1 MVQENRPGII
11 ADLTIVVLM
20 SVAISQ
26 SLFSSLFMTQKLSNT
41 IFFAAIPMV
50 FIIYNMFKNKKTS
63 LISAI
68 IIVFFL
74 ATCLSNVLL
83 GKGNSQKLFDY
94 FDWLYSLFNDQY
106 RAKSLNYT
114 IITELIIIFLVT
126 LLIFTFTIKFYN
138 FYLISFLCIA
148 IFFVQLQ
155 FKFFSS
161 KVAYVMFI
169 FSLLIYYFFNI
180 LRRRKKIS
188 NYEIGNKLK
197 FLVFIIP
204 VSIIVM
210 FISFLF
216 PVRQDRIYS
225 EWLDD
230 KADKT
235 VDSVIEFFEKRFS
248 GKDMGPLEYFSLGE
262 TGFGTTDRLGGNIK
276 LGDTHVMN
284 VKSEYSNLYLK
295 ASSKAFYDGHRW
307 YDNNSHVV
315 SIGDNLKECSAQ
327 INSDQQDLI
336 VGNHMYLDKDNKNDN
351 IFKNTQAQIEFV
363 DLKTKSL
370 FIPPKLYLLE
380 LKEPITLF
388 EDTEKMLSSN
398 KIINTGFEYN
408 VYYSYLM
415 LNSEEFQNNIR
426 KSYRGYL
433 NEDLIFSYLEYI
445 TKNYNVKIPEMP
457 KKEVIDGKVH
467 YIGNVSLLRGEINN
481 VEIINRKYTQLPAT
495 ISKRVWQLAEKI
507 TQNKNNNYDK
517 AKAIE
522 NYLSQNY
529 SYTLK
534 PGKPPKKQDFVEYF
548 LFDKK
553 EGYCTYYA
561 TAMVVLLRCL
571 DIPARFVEGY
581 MLPPTSENGIYKVTS
596 AQAHAW
602 VEVYFE
608 GFGWIP
614 FEPTAPFAANM
625 YSNRDVP
632 VNISDNMQSN
642 EYDEY
647 MDMIN
652 QYRNDKPESSED
664 TDNNLNTDTTLE
676 DKSDSKISTFAII
689 FIIIGVLLAAAV
701 CVLVIF
707 QTYRHKRF
715 VNAIMNSDPNNAI
728 LIAYYYILD
737 ILRYSKLTIKAGETP
752 LEFGL
757 RVERSLYFGGFLPI
771 TDYFISARYSKVNL
785 PEEAKKDMLEFIDT
799 LVRYTYKQLTKP
811 QIIINKYILGK
822 M

>member
-1 MVQENRPGII
+1 MAQENRPGII
-11 ADLTIVVLM
+11 ADLTLVVLM
-20 SVAISQ
+20 STAIGQ
-26 SLFSSLFMTQKLSNT
+26 SLYSSLFMTQKLSNT
-41 IFFAAIPMV
+41 IFFAAIPMI
-50 FIIYNMFKNKKTS
+50 FIIYYMFKNKRTS

-68 IIVFFL
+68 ILVFLL
-74 ATCLSNVLL
+74 ATCLSNVLM

-106 RAKSLNYT
+106 KAKSLNYT

-126 LLIFTFTIKFYN
+126 LLIFTFTVKFYN

-216 PVRQDRIYS
+216 PVRQDRISS

-295 ASSKAFYDGHRW
+295 ASSKDLYDGHRW
-307 YDNNSHVV
+307 TNYYNQYIPLGNDLNIYS
-315 SIGDNLKECSAQ
+315 KQ
-327 INSDQQDLI
+327 ISSDSNELI
-336 VGNHMYLDKDNKNDN
+336 LVDSLRTNKKVD
-351 IFKNTQAQIEFV
+351 IFKPAKAEIEYF
-363 DLKTKSL
+363 DIRTKSI
-370 FIPPKLYLLE
+370 FIPPKINLLKLNKSLTLLYDVE
-380 LKEPITLF
+380 SMISADEMLKEGFKYTVNYNYLF
-388 EDTEKMLSSN
+388 LNSDEFKSSIQKSKKGYYN
-398 KIINTGFEYN
+398 DEMIINILKRNPKSFGLKESQLPKRVEKNGIISYEGDLTSFNMLKRNFGII
-408 VYYSYLM
+408 YS
-415 LNSEEFQNNIR
+415 
-426 KSYRGYL
+426 
-433 NEDLIFSYLEYI
+433 
-445 TKNYNVKIPEMP
+445 
-457 KKEVIDGKVH
+457 
-467 YIGNVSLLRGEINN
+467 
-481 VEIINRKYTQLPAT
+481 KYTQIPES
-495 ISKRVWQLAEKI
+495 IPERVKQLAYKL
-507 TQNKNNNYDK
+507 TRDQNNNYDK

-522 NYLSQNY
+522 SYLTQNY
-529 SYTLK
+529 AYTLK
-534 PGKPPKKQDFVEYF
+534 PGKPPKKQDFVDYF

-561 TAMVVLLRCL
+561 TAMVVLLRSL

-581 MLPPTSENGIYKVTS
+581 MLPPTSENGVYKVTS

-652 QYRNDKPESSED
+652 QYRNDKPEPSED
-664 TDNNLNTDTTLE
+664 TGNNLNTDTTLE

-689 FIIIGVLLAAAV
+689 SIIIGVLLAAV

-811 QIIINKYILGK
+811 QVIINKYILGK

>member
-1 MVQENRPGII
+1 MAQENRPGII
-11 ADLTIVVLM
+11 ADLTLVVLM
-20 SVAISQ
+20 STAIGQ
-26 SLFSSLFMTQKLSNT
+26 SLYSSLFMTQKLSNT

-50 FIIYNMFKNKKTS
+50 FIIFNMFKSKRTS

-74 ATCLSNVLL
+74 ATCLSSVLL

-114 IITELIIIFLVT
+114 IITELIIIFLVS
-126 LLIFTFTIKFYN
+126 LLIFTFTVKFYN
-138 FYLISFLCIA
+138 FYLISFLGIA

-169 FSLLIYYFFNI
+169 FSLLTYYFFNI

-216 PVRQDRIYS
+216 PVRQDRISS

-295 ASSKAFYDGHRW
+295 ASSKALYDGHRW
-307 YDNNSHVV
+307 TSYYNQYIPLGIDLNIYS
-315 SIGDNLKECSAQ
+315 KQ
-327 INSDQQDLI
+327 ISSDSNELLLVDSLRT
-336 VGNHMYLDKDNKNDN
+336 NKKVD
-351 IFKNTQAQIEFV
+351 IFKAAKAYIEYV
-363 DLKTKSL
+363 DIHTKSI
-370 FIPPKLYLLE
+370 FIPPKINLLE
-380 LKEPITLF
+380 LNKSLTLLYDVEDMISAKEILREGFKYTVNYNYLF
-388 EDTEKMLSSN
+388 
-398 KIINTGFEYN
+398 
-408 VYYSYLM
+408 
-415 LNSEEFQNNIR
+415 LNSDEFKSSIR
-426 KSYRGYL
+426 KSKKGYYNDEMIINIL
-433 NEDLIFSYLEYI
+433 RKNPKNFNLKESQLPKRVEKNGNISYEGDLTAFNMLRRNFQLIYSDY
-445 TKNYNVKIPEMP
+445 TQIPESIP
-457 KKEVIDGKVH
+457 E
-467 YIGNVSLLRGEINN
+467 
-481 VEIINRKYTQLPAT
+481 
-495 ISKRVWQLAEKI
+495 RVKQLAYKL
-507 TQNKNNNYDK
+507 TRDQNNNYDK

-522 NYLSQNY
+522 SYLSQNY

-534 PGKPPKKQDFVEYF
+534 PGKPPKKQDFVDYF

-561 TAMVVLLRCL
+561 TAMVVLLRSL

-581 MLPPTSENGIYKVTS
+581 MLPPTSENGVYKVTS

-652 QYRNDKPESSED
+652 QYRNDKPESSEG

-676 DKSDSKISTFAII
+676 DKSDSKISPFVII
-689 FIIIGVLLAAAV
+689 FMIIGVLLAAV

-715 VNAIMNSDPNNAI
+715 VNVIMNSDPNNAI
-728 LIAYYYILD
+728 LTAYYYILD